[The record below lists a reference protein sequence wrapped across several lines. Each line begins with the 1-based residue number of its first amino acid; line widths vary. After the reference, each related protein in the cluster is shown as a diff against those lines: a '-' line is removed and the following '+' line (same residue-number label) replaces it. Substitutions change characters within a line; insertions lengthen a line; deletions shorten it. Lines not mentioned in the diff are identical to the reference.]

1 MQRYRNPP
9 PATVPGDRY
18 IRIKLSP
25 EQQRD
30 LDEGKNVDLVIIIEP
45 AIEPPPD
52 PPEAI
57 EMLPL
62 HQYQGRK
69 RRK

>member
-45 AIEPPPD
+45 AIPAPPD
-52 PPEAI
+52 PREAI
-57 EMLPL
+57 EFLPTR
-62 HQYQGRK
+62 QYERRK